1 MNGQPLLV
9 STLLGRAQVETAL
22 ACLGS
27 LRRYGAEP
35 FRLRIHDDGTLGPG
49 ELARLEGALGSFEVV
64 PRREADE
71 RMEEILARHPAARA
85 CRGANPLALKL
96 LDAPLLTGGERLA
109 FCDGDILFLRPFS
122 GLFAWPGPDV
132 GAVMMA
138 DTQDAYSVRS
148 WHLLLD
154 RRLRLPRR
162 INTGVVL
169 FRTELYDLDLVDWFL
184 ARPGYQRTPVWVEQT
199 AWALLAARAGCQVYD
214 PRQIAFPERPVRIPG
229 EAMALHFVSPR
240 RDLLPAYQEAAPD
253 RTGEPPVAVRT
264 LPARRCG
271 WAAMAGSEGLRLLA
285 RWV

>member
-1 MNGQPLLV
+1 MNAQPLLV

-27 LRRYGAEP
+27 LRRSMAEP
-35 FRLRIHDDGTLGPG
+35 FRLRLHDDGTLGPA
-49 ELARLEGALGSFEVV
+49 ELDRLEGALGTFDLV

-71 RMEEILARHPAARA
+71 RMGELLARHPAARA
-85 CRGANPLALKL
+85 CRGVNPLALKL
-96 LDAPLLTGGERLA
+96 LDAPLLAGGEGLA

-122 GLFAWPGPDV
+122 GLFAWPGPEV

-184 ARPGYQRTPVWVEQT
+184 TRPGYQRTPVWVEQT
-199 AWALLAARAGCQVYD
+199 AWALLAARAGCRIYD
-214 PRQIAFPERPVRIPG
+214 PRQIAFPERPVRIPEEG
-229 EAMALHFVSPR
+229 VALHFVSPR
-240 RDLLPAYQEAAPD
+240 RDLLPIYREAAPD

-271 WAAMAGSEGLRLLA
+271 WAAMAGSEGRRLLA
-285 RWV
+285 RWA

>member
-1 MNGQPLLV
+1 MNAQPLLV
-9 STLLGRAQVETAL
+9 STLLGRAQTGTAL

-27 LRRYGAEP
+27 LRRCAAEP
-35 FRLRIHDDGTLGPG
+35 VRLRLHDDGTLGPE
-49 ELARLEGALGSFEVV
+49 ELERLDEAAGPFDLV

-85 CRGANPLALKL
+85 FRRTNPLALKL
-96 LDAPLLTGGERLA
+96 LDAPLLAGEAWLSL
-109 FCDGDILFLRPFS
+109 CDTDVLFLRPFT
-122 GLFAWPGPDV
+122 GLFAAPGPET

-154 RRLRLPRR
+154 PRLRLPRR
-162 INTGVVL
+162 VNAGIVL

-184 ARPGYQRTPVWVEQT
+184 ARPGYQRTPFWVEQT
-199 AWALLAARAGCQVYD
+199 AWALLAARAGCRIYD
-214 PRQIAFPERPVRIPG
+214 PRQIAFPERPVRVQEG
-229 EAMALHFVSPR
+229 AVALHFVSPR
-240 RDLLPAYQEAAPD
+240 RDLLPIYREAAPD

-271 WAAMAGSEGLRLLA
+271 WTSLAGSEGRRLLA
-285 RWV
+285 RWA